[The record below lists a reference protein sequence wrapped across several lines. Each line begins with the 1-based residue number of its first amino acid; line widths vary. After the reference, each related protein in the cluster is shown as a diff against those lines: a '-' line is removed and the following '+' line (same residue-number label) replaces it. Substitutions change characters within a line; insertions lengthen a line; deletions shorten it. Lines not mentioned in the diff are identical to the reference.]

1 MTHRISM
8 LGVPYDGGSTF
19 ARGAA
24 LGPPAIREALASDS
38 SNLWTEDGVDL
49 GGSDILHDLGDLE
62 VPSDDR
68 DAVFDCIREGVARAA
83 HSGEPVI
90 CLGGDHSI
98 TYPIVRGLAAAD
110 LTILHFDAHPDL
122 YRDYRGRLSHACQFA
137 RVMEERLARRLIQ
150 VGIRTMNGE
159 QREQARRFGVEVIS
173 MRRLDALARLTIEG
187 PVYISFDLDAL
198 DPAFAPA
205 VSHLEPGGLSV
216 REVLTMLQSVRA
228 SVVGADIVELNPQ
241 REGARRTAMV
251 AAKVLKEI
259 AAAMLRDGAEPQPGW
274 V

>member
-1 MTHRISM
+1 MHRISM
-8 LGVPYDGGSTF
+8 LGVPYDGGSTY

-24 LGPPAIREALASDS
+24 LGPPKIREALASDS

-49 GGSDILHDLGDLE
+49 GASDILHDLGDLE

-68 DAVFDCIREGVARAA
+68 NAVFEVIRQAAA
-83 HSGEPVI
+83 HAVRSGGPII

-98 TYPIVRGLAAAD
+98 TYPILRGLSTQN

-122 YRDYRGRLSHACQFA
+122 YQDYGGRLSHACQFA
-137 RVMEERLARRLIQ
+137 RIMEERLARRLIQ

-159 QREQARRFGVEVIS
+159 QREQARRFGVEVVS
-173 MRRLDALARLTIEG
+173 MRQLDTLARVAIEG

-216 REVLTMLQSVRA
+216 REVLTLIQSVRA
-228 SVVGADIVELNPQ
+228 PVVGADIVELNPQ
-241 REGARRTAMV
+241 RDGARRTAMV